1 MEEKRREGKEKRIG
15 REGEWKREELRDK
28 EWGRLGVKI
37 AVRKTFFFPNVGKS
51 IKTYYTQQIT
61 ISGADLVGGA

>member
-1 MEEKRREGKEKRIG
+1 MKGKRQAKKGAGIEG
-15 REGEWKREELRDK
+15 KREELRDK
-28 EWGRLGVKI
+28 EWERLGVKI
-37 AVRKTFFFPNVGKS
+37 AVKKTFFFPNVGKS